1 MFKSNMF
8 GKGYYV
14 PTSDA
19 PSPGFLELITNIL
32 KLYDLTEEQY
42 FSCLIRFAIKK
53 ERVLVYQNLLR
64 KFFDNDAEGRK
75 VYGKM
80 IRELVYGEDLD
91 WLESEKFEP
100 INLLNCKAFGL
111 KRRRFYVEKSDDF

>member
-42 FSCLIRFAIKK
+42 YSCLIRFAIKK
-53 ERVLVYQNLLR
+53 ERVLVYENLLR
-64 KFFDNDAEGRK
+64 KFFDNDAEERK

-100 INLLNCKAFGL
+100 INLLCKAFGL